1 MVLQSHHS
9 KNFVSKLRAEVMST
23 SPKILLAIG
32 GALAAPDAPSFFAFP
47 AFLAKNHGGK

>member
-9 KNFVSKLRAEVMST
+9 KKFVSKLRAEVMST
-23 SPKILLAIG
+23 SPKILFAIG

-47 AFLAKNHGGK
+47 DFLAKNHGGK